1 VCGYRSTGAKAR
13 VREERTG
20 TNVMEFPEDLK
31 YTREHEWVAVEGSV
45 ATIGITDHAQE
56 QLGDVV
62 FIELPSVGDRVEKA
76 DAFGVVESTK
86 AVSDVYAPLSG
97 EVAEVNDDLPDNPE
111 LLNEDPYG
119 DGWMVKVTIGDK
131 ADLDDLMTAD
141 EYRKFIEE
149 SATE

>member
-1 VCGYRSTGAKAR
+1 
-13 VREERTG
+13 
-20 TNVMEFPEDLK
+20 MELPEDLK
-31 YTREHEWVAVEGSV
+31 YTREHEWVAIEGSV

-62 FIELPSVGDRVEKA
+62 FVELPGVGDRIEKA

-97 EVAEVNDDLPDNPE
+97 EVSEVNDDLPDNPE
-111 LLNEDPYG
+111 LINEDPYG

-131 ADLDDLMTAD
+131 ADLEDLMTAD

>member
-1 VCGYRSTGAKAR
+1 
-13 VREERTG
+13 
-20 TNVMEFPEDLK
+20 MELPEDLK
-31 YTREHEWVAVEGSV
+31 YTREHEWVSIDGSV

-62 FIELPSVGDRVEKA
+62 FVELPSLGDRVEKA

-97 EVAEVNDDLPDNPE
+97 EVTEVNDDLPDNPE
-111 LLNEDPYG
+111 LINEDPYG
-119 DGWMVKVTIGDK
+119 DGWMVKITLGDK
-131 ADLDDLMTAD
+131 ADLEDLMTAD

>member
-1 VCGYRSTGAKAR
+1 
-13 VREERTG
+13 
-20 TNVMEFPEDLK
+20 MEFPEDLK
-31 YTREHEWVAVEGSV
+31 YTREHEWVSIDGSV

-62 FIELPSVGDRVEKA
+62 FVELPSVGDRVEKA

-111 LLNEDPYG
+111 LINEDPYG
-119 DGWMVKVTIGDK
+119 DGWMVKITLGDK

-149 SATE
+149 SAPE

>member
-1 VCGYRSTGAKAR
+1 
-13 VREERTG
+13 
-20 TNVMEFPEDLK
+20 MELPEDLK
-31 YTREHEWVAVEGSV
+31 YTREHEWVSIDGTL

-62 FIELPSVGDRVEKA
+62 FVELPAVGDRVEKA

-86 AVSDVYAPLSG
+86 AVSDVYAPISG

-111 LLNEDPYG
+111 LINEDTYG

>member
-1 VCGYRSTGAKAR
+1 
-13 VREERTG
+13 
-20 TNVMEFPEDLK
+20 MELPEDLK
-31 YTREHEWVAVEGSV
+31 YTREHEWVSIEGSV

-62 FIELPSVGDRVEKA
+62 FVELPAVGDRVEKA

-111 LLNEDPYG
+111 LINEDPYG

-131 ADLDDLMTAD
+131 ADLEDLMTAE
-141 EYRKFIEE
+141 EYRRYVEE

>member
-1 VCGYRSTGAKAR
+1 
-13 VREERTG
+13 
-20 TNVMEFPEDLK
+20 MEFPEDLK
-31 YTREHEWVAVEGSV
+31 YTREHEWVSIEGSV

-62 FIELPSVGDRVEKA
+62 FVELPSVGDRVEKA

-111 LLNEDPYG
+111 LINEDPYG
-119 DGWMVKVTIGDK
+119 DGWMVKITLGDK

-149 SATE
+149 SAPE

>member
-1 VCGYRSTGAKAR
+1 
-13 VREERTG
+13 
-20 TNVMEFPEDLK
+20 MEFPEDLK
-31 YTREHEWVAVEGSV
+31 YTREHEWVSIDGSV

-62 FIELPSVGDRVEKA
+62 FVELPTVGDRVEKA

-97 EVAEVNDDLPDNPE
+97 EVSEVNDDLPDNPE
-111 LLNEDPYG
+111 LINEDPYG
-119 DGWMVKVTIGDK
+119 DGWMVKITLGDK
-131 ADLDDLMTAD
+131 ADLEDLMTAD

>member
-1 VCGYRSTGAKAR
+1 
-13 VREERTG
+13 
-20 TNVMEFPEDLK
+20 MEFPEDLK
-31 YTREHEWVAVEGSV
+31 YTREHEWVSIEGAV

-62 FIELPSVGDRVEKA
+62 FVELPSVGDRVEKA

-111 LLNEDPYG
+111 LINEDPYG
-119 DGWMVKVTIGDK
+119 DGWMVKITLGDK

-149 SATE
+149 SAPE

>member
-1 VCGYRSTGAKAR
+1 
-13 VREERTG
+13 
-20 TNVMEFPEDLK
+20 MELPEDLK
-31 YTREHEWVAVEGSV
+31 YTREHEWVSVEGTT

-62 FIELPSVGDRVEKA
+62 FVELPSVGDRVEKS

-97 EVAEVNDDLPDNPE
+97 EVTEVNDDLPDNPE
-111 LLNEDPYG
+111 LINEDPYG
-119 DGWMVKVTIGDK
+119 DGWMVKVAIGDK
-131 ADLDDLMTAD
+131 TDLDDLMTAD
-141 EYRKFIEE
+141 EYRQFIEE